1 VFRQQCFSDARH
13 NTVSATA
20 QSAEGNPL
28 IGRQTATT
36 LLRPCHQIGE
46 TNRDGAPSFVDV
58 ANYSLRNRILGEYK
72 DVCGIFGRMNDSEF
86 GMVRDPTEVSC
97 DQTAELSSLNKA
109 RNFESQWL
117 VQPQS

>member
-1 VFRQQCFSDARH
+1 MTTFVNFNRCQHQTVFRQQCFSDARH

-86 GMVRDPTEVSC
+86 GMVRDPTEVLAIKLPSY
-97 DQTAELSSLNKA
+97 
-109 RNFESQWL
+109 RR
-117 VQPQS
+117 